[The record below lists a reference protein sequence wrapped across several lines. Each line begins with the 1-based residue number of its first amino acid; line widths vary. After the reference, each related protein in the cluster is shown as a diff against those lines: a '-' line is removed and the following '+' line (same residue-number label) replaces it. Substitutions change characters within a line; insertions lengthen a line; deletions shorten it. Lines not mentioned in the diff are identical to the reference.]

1 MFSFLADS
9 WAHRTLIWRL
19 ARREIE
25 ARFRGSFLGLFWA
38 VIVPLA
44 MLGVF
49 SLVFGSIFG
58 ARWTRPGA
66 ITFSDEYSFPMI
78 MFLGLILF
86 AILSDPINRAP
97 DLIMAN
103 VSYVKKVLF
112 PLEILPVVAL
122 VNALVTAAIS
132 LVVFL
137 AVFLVLYGLPPVT
150 ILVLPAVLLPLA
162 FMTLGIV
169 YFLASLGVFL
179 RDLAQATPLL
189 TTAIMFLSPVFY
201 PIQQLPE
208 QYRWLFYLN
217 PLTTGLVQAR
227 DVVFWG
233 HLPSVG
239 EWFAY
244 LAASLV
250 VAAAGHYWFSRT
262 KKGFADV
269 V

>member
-1 MFSFLADS
+1 M
-9 WAHRTLIWRL
+9 LIWRL

-38 VIVPLA
+38 VIVPLV

-58 ARWTRPGA
+58 SRWTRPGA
-66 ITFSDEYSFPMI
+66 VTFGHEYSFPMV
-78 MFLGLILF
+78 MFLGLILL
-86 AILSDPINRAP
+86 AVISDPINRAP

-132 LVVFL
+132 FVVFLVVFL
-137 AVFLVLYGLPPVT
+137 ILYGLPPLT
-150 ILVLPAVLLPLA
+150 ILALPVVLLPLA
-162 FMTLGIV
+162 FMSLGIV

-179 RDLAQATPLL
+179 RDLAQMTPPL

-201 PIQQLPE
+201 PIEQLPE
-208 QYRWLFYLN
+208 QYRWMLYLN
-217 PLTTGLVQAR
+217 PLTTGLVEAR

-233 HLPSVG
+233 QLPPLG
-239 EWFAY
+239 QWFTY